1 VNELPLELR
10 LYRDQLRDAV
20 ARDLAARRRMPLRPS
35 LSRRLVLPA
44 VALVAVAVAAGAIV
58 GLGSQAT
65 PADAA
70 ILHRMVAA
78 LTPPA
83 GTILHERAEITA
95 PGQGTQ
101 PYEVW
106 MQADS
111 PHAYRVVKWGHE
123 GAFDGNSFSSYD
135 AASNTITIEPNAG
148 TSRASD
154 DFAVTLRS
162 LVAAGRATIDGTTTI
177 DGVSAYKLTVSDSPD
192 PFLLGTAYVATGS
205 YKPLEIDT
213 ITGSEKIVFETY
225 EYLPANAA
233 GLRLLDLAAQHSGA
247 GVVHLAS
254 GQTGAGTTTAP

>member
-1 VNELPLELR
+1 MNELPFELR
-10 LYRDQLRDAV
+10 LYRDKLREAV
-20 ARDLAARRRMPLRPS
+20 ARDLATRRRVPLTPS
-35 LSRRLVLPA
+35 LSPRLALPA
-44 VALVAVAVAAGAIV
+44 VALVVVAVAAGAVV
-58 GLGSQAT
+58 GLGSQAK

-70 ILHRMVAA
+70 ILHRMAAA

-111 PHAYRVVKWGHE
+111 PHAYRVIKWGHE
-123 GAFDGNSFSSYD
+123 GAFDGSSFSSYD
-135 AASNTITIEPNAG
+135 AASNTITTEPTAG
-148 TSRASD
+148 TSRESD

-177 DGVSAYKLTVSDSPD
+177 DGVSAYKLTVTDSPD
-192 PFLLGTAYVATGS
+192 PFLLGTAYVATDD

-213 ITGSEKIVFETY
+213 TTGSEKIVFETY

-233 GLRLLDLAAQHSGA
+233 GLRLLDLSAQHAGA
-247 GVVHLAS
+247 TVVHVAS
-254 GQTGAGTTTAP
+254 SPTGTTTTP